1 GQPLLV
7 PESIAVSQREADC
20 AEEHMATFQQLG
32 FELQRLGPESL
43 AIRQIPALLKQAE
56 ANRLVH
62 DVLADLMEY
71 GTSDRVQA
79 HMNELLGTMACH
91 GAIRA
96 NRRLAIPEMNGLLR
110 DMENTERSGQCNHG
124 RPTWTQLGLDDLDK
138 SALPPA
144 IFLMG
149 PTAAGKTD
157 LAIELT
163 KVLPCELISV
173 DSALVYRG
181 MDIGTAKPSKAL
193 LDKYPHRLIDILDPS
208 QSYSAAD
215 FRTDAL
221 QAMAEITAR
230 GKIPLLVGGTM
241 LYFKALLEGLA
252 DMPAADAEVRAQL
265 EAEAISRGWQALHD
279 ELASIDPVSAAR
291 IHPNDPQ
298 RLVRALE
305 VYRVSG
311 MSMTAHREQQ
321 SAQSAQAG
329 GSGRHQLPYT
339 VANLAIAPTDR
350 KVLHDRIAL
359 RFRQMLDEG
368 FVEEVVALRSR
379 GDLHSNLPSIRAV

>member
-1 GQPLLV
+1 
-7 PESIAVSQREADC
+7 
-20 AEEHMATFQQLG
+20 M
-32 FELQRLGPESL
+32 
-43 AIRQIPALLKQAE
+43 
-56 ANRLVH
+56 
-62 DVLADLMEY
+62 
-71 GTSDRVQA
+71 
-79 HMNELLGTMACH
+79 
-91 GAIRA
+91 
-96 NRRLAIPEMNGLLR
+96 
-110 DMENTERSGQCNHG
+110 
-124 RPTWTQLGLDDLDK
+124 

-193 LDKYPHRLIDILDPS
+193 LETYPHRLIDILDPS

-221 QAMAEITAR
+221 HAMAEITAR

-252 DMPAADAEVRAQL
+252 DMPAADAEIRAQI
-265 EAEAISRGWQALHD
+265 EAQAASQGWQSLHD

-305 VYRVSG
+305 VFRVSG

-321 SAQSAQAG
+321 SAQSAQASA
-329 GSGRHQLPYT
+329 SGRHQLPYT

-350 KVLHDRIAL
+350 KVLHDRIAV

-379 GDLHSNLPSIRAV
+379 GDLNSNLPSIRAVGYRQVWDHLDGKLTRDQMQERGIIATRQLAKRQFTWLRSWQNLHWLDSLACDNLPRALKYLGSVSILS

>member
-1 GQPLLV
+1 
-7 PESIAVSQREADC
+7 
-20 AEEHMATFQQLG
+20 M
-32 FELQRLGPESL
+32 
-43 AIRQIPALLKQAE
+43 
-56 ANRLVH
+56 
-62 DVLADLMEY
+62 
-71 GTSDRVQA
+71 
-79 HMNELLGTMACH
+79 
-91 GAIRA
+91 
-96 NRRLAIPEMNGLLR
+96 
-110 DMENTERSGQCNHG
+110 
-124 RPTWTQLGLDDLDK
+124 

-144 IFLMG
+144 IFLIG

-163 KVLPCELISV
+163 KMLPCELISV

-193 LDKYPHRLIDILDPS
+193 LDAYPHRLIDILDPS

-252 DMPAADAEVRAQL
+252 DMPAADAEVRAQI
-265 EAEAISRGWQALHD
+265 EAQAASQGWQALHD

-305 VYRVSG
+305 VFRVSG

-321 SAQSAQAG
+321 SAQSAQASA
-329 GSGRHQLPYT
+329 SGRHQLPYT

-350 KVLHDRIAL
+350 KVLHDRIAV

-379 GDLHSNLPSIRAV
+379 GDLHSNLPSIRAVGYRQVWDHLDGRLTRDEMQERGIIATRQLAKRQFTWLRSWQDLHWLDSLACDNLPRALKYLGSVSILS